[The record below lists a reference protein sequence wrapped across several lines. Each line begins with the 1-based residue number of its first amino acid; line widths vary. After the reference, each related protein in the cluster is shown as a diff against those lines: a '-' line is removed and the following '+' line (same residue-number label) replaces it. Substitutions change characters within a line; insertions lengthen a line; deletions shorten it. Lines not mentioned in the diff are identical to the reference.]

1 MKVLIVG
8 AGKLGVR
15 LAKVM
20 DAEQFDVTL
29 VDRNPKKVER
39 LNEQL
44 DVLTIEGNG
53 IDITFLKEI
62 KAKSYDLVVATTEN
76 DETNI
81 VICDFVKKLG
91 STKTIARIRDIEYS
105 NQTQFIKDTIGI
117 DLIINPDLSTA
128 RMIAKY
134 LLRDMTYYTGEFANG
149 RVRIVDFNIKTNE
162 RFVGRR
168 IMDLSDLQGLLI
180 TAVSRENDLL
190 IPNGETI
197 LSQNDTIYILGTLDS
212 IDSFTKKYKLNGTET
227 AIENVMIIGG
237 GNIGMYL
244 AKKLAKS
251 KVNVKLIEQDRARV
265 QVLTE
270 LLDHVLIIHG
280 DGSDITLLDQ
290 EELESMQSLVT
301 VTGLDE
307 LNLLVALIAKR
318 HGINKTIAKVSRDNY
333 SKIIN
338 DLQIDAAIN
347 PLNITVS
354 NILKFVRGDRVE
366 SISLLLGGEGE
377 VSEIIANKEMM
388 FVNKPLYKA
397 NLPKG
402 MLIGAIIRDGEVS
415 IANGQSVIVEGDRI
429 IVFCHSSKV
438 AQFKNVFI
446 KKKGGVLREI
456 WNRQ

>member
-180 TAVSRENDLL
+180 AAVSRENDLL

-227 AIENVMIIGG
+227 
-237 GNIGMYL
+237 
-244 AKKLAKS
+244 
-251 KVNVKLIEQDRARV
+251 
-265 QVLTE
+265 
-270 LLDHVLIIHG
+270 
-280 DGSDITLLDQ
+280 
-290 EELESMQSLVT
+290 
-301 VTGLDE
+301 
-307 LNLLVALIAKR
+307 
-318 HGINKTIAKVSRDNY
+318 
-333 SKIIN
+333 
-338 DLQIDAAIN
+338 
-347 PLNITVS
+347 
-354 NILKFVRGDRVE
+354 
-366 SISLLLGGEGE
+366 
-377 VSEIIANKEMM
+377 
-388 FVNKPLYKA
+388 
-397 NLPKG
+397 
-402 MLIGAIIRDGEVS
+402 
-415 IANGQSVIVEGDRI
+415 
-429 IVFCHSSKV
+429 
-438 AQFKNVFI
+438 
-446 KKKGGVLREI
+446 
-456 WNRQ
+456 